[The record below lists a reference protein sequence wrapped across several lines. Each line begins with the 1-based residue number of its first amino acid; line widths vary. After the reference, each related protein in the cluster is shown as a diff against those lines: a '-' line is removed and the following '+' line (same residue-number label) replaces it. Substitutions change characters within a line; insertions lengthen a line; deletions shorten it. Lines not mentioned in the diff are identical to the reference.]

1 MSSLKDLLSQIETL
15 QNQVAEVRQ
24 KEVGDAIAKV
34 RAMIDEYQL
43 TASDVFP
50 GGKTKSSTKKTGKV
64 AAKYRDPLTGNTW
77 SGRGLAPKWM
87 AGKNKADYLIAWFPW
102 RRSPVKPH
110 QTHVRVGFFMGRAQ
124 APCLSEAP

>member
-1 MSSLKDLLSQIETL
+1 MSSLKDLLTQIETL

-24 KEVGDAIAKV
+24 KEVGDAISKV

-50 GGKTKSSTKKTGKV
+50 GGKTKSSTKSSTKKTGKV

-77 SGRGLAPKWM
+77 SGRGLAPKWL
-87 AGKNKADYLIAWFPW
+87 AGKNKADYLIA
-102 RRSPVKPH
+102 
-110 QTHVRVGFFMGRAQ
+110 
-124 APCLSEAP
+124 